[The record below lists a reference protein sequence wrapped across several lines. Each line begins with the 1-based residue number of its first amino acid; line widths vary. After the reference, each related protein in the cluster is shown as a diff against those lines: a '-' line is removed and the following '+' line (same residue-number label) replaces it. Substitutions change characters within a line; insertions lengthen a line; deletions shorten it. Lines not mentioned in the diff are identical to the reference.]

1 MKPIPDD
8 PRILHILDVFWWE
21 IKSINWQDFQTY
33 SIIALSGIMVLLL
46 VIYVLR
52 ARHDRSE

>member
-8 PRILHILDVFWWE
+8 PRMLHILDVFWRE

-33 SIIALSGIMVLLL
+33 AIIGLSAIMVSLLFL
-46 VIYVLR
+46 YLLR
-52 ARHDRSE
+52 VWHARS